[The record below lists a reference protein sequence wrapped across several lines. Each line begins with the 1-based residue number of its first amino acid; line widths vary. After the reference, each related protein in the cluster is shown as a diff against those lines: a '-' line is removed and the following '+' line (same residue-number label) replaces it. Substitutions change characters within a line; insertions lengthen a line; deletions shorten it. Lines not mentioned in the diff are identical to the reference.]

1 VILAVGVGDAAA
13 VALGEGVM
21 LTVGAETV
29 SGPQAARQSTAPAAA
44 AMEAGRA
51 MVTGGSS

>member
-1 VILAVGVGDAAA
+1 VILALGVGEAA
-13 VALGEGVM
+13 VALGDGVM

-29 SGPQAARQSTAPAAA
+29 SGPQAARQSAAAAA
-44 AMEAGRA
+44 AMEGCRA